1 MRELLCRDSHSRWGD
16 VTDSNDP
23 NQCQNR
29 IVMRIRLLEEFSSL
43 AKTFLL
49 YYAVYHIGGSV
60 REPSIRQK
68 QRLGQKSSSNLR
80 IDFLVGKKSLE
91 MCSRDVEGTS
101 CSLGT
106 IFYSLILRTQ

>member
-43 AKTFLL
+43 AKMFLL
-49 YYAVYHIGGSV
+49 YYAVYHIGSSV
-60 REPSIRQK
+60 REPSVRQM
-68 QRLGQKSSSNLR
+68 QCIGQNSLSNLW
-80 IDFLVGKKSLE
+80 IDLLVEKKGLE
-91 MCSRDVEGTS
+91 MCSRDGEGTL
-101 CSLGT
+101 CLVGT
-106 IFYSLILRTQ
+106 ISYSLIY

>member
-49 YYAVYHIGGSV
+49 YYAVYHIGGS
-60 REPSIRQK
+60 RGGTK
-68 QRLGQKSSSNLR
+68 
-80 IDFLVGKKSLE
+80 GKKTTQKRKKNSLNNPERFIGGKKRLE
-91 MCSRDVEGTS
+91 MCKPGSDVDF
-101 CSLGT
+101 CL
-106 IFYSLILRTQ
+106 L